1 MMRAPTIK
9 EVAAKSG
16 VGIGTVSRVLNN
28 SPQISEATRKKVMD
42 AIKELN
48 YVPNV
53 AGKRLSQSRSN
64 VIAVVVPV
72 INHPFFS
79 KLIEELELAADAR
92 GYSLLVASS
101 QHRIE
106 KEQEILNRLAQRQ
119 ADGAIFVTHYEHQTS
134 DFDNLAI
141 VTIDRHLGKNIP
153 IVTSDNYEATK
164 KGVEYLIE
172 KGCQKIAYLGTR
184 ATQTSEVTLREKAY
198 REVMEAHHMPSIVI
212 NKDVGHG
219 EEGKLIDELL
229 EEHKGFDGV
238 FVSGCI
244 LAYELQ
250 NRLGTAGVKVPEE
263 VQIVSYDG
271 DFSLNRHSKI
281 TTLEQPI
288 KPMAEKCIE
297 LLINI
302 IDGKNERGIINIFDC
317 AFIKGNTT
325 K

>member
-1 MMRAPTIK
+1 MRAPTIK

-28 SPQISEATRKKVMD
+28 SPQISEETRKKVMD

-72 INHPFFS
+72 IYHPFFS
-79 KLIEELELAADAR
+79 KLIQELELAADKR

-119 ADGAIFVTHYEHQTS
+119 ADGAIFVTHYEHKES

-141 VTIDRHLGKNIP
+141 VTIDRNLGKNIP

-164 KGVEYLIE
+164 KGVEHLVE
-172 KGCQKIAYLGTR
+172 KGCKKIAFLGTR

-198 REVMEAHHMPSIVI
+198 RDVIESHHLESIVI

-219 EEGKLIDELL
+219 EEGILIDELL
-229 EEHKGFDGV
+229 AHKDIDGV

-244 LAYELQ
+244 LAYTLQDRLEL
-250 NRLGTAGVKVPEE
+250 LGIKVPEQI
-263 VQIVSYDG
+263 QIVSYDG
-271 DFSLNRHSKI
+271 DFSLIRRSNI
-281 TTLEQPI
+281 TTLEQQI
-288 KPMAEKCIE
+288 KPMAERCVE
-297 LLINI
+297 LLIQILNKEENI
-302 IDGKNERGIINIFDC
+302 EKMNKFECSFKKGK
-317 AFIKGNTT
+317 TT